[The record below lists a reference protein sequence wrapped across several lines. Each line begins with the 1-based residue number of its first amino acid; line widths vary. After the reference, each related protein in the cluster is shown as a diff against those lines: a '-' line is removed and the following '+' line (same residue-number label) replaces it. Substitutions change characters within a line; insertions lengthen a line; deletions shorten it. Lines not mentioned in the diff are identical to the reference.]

1 MQPLLPAPT
10 SLPDVRRRRAGI
22 SWPLPAQGRGAKR
35 AVLRE
40 NRAMT
45 EFQEKRRTRRVAIAG
60 HLGGCVHVPLEV
72 RFVDLSLT
80 GVRIEHVSWLR
91 PGSACTL
98 EFPPALGSLVLSAR
112 VIHSA
117 VMGSEVNPEG
127 YRLVRY
133 RSGLVFVDFT
143 AAQAAI
149 LADVLEK
156 LTPAG
161 GTGEERPVP

>member
-1 MQPLLPAPT
+1 
-10 SLPDVRRRRAGI
+10 
-22 SWPLPAQGRGAKR
+22 
-35 AVLRE
+35 
-40 NRAMT
+40 MT
-45 EFQEKRRTRRVAIAG
+45 EFQERRRTRRVSIAG
-60 HLGGCVHVPLEV
+60 HHGGCVHVPLEV

-80 GVRIEHVSWLR
+80 GARIEHVSWLL

-98 EFPPALGSLVLSAR
+98 ELPPALGSLVLSAR

-133 RSGLVFVDFT
+133 QSGLAFVDVT
-143 AAQAAI
+143 AAQEAV
-149 LADVLEK
+149 LADILEK

-161 GTGEERPVP
+161 GTGEERLVS